1 MGIADILEASQH
13 QLDEALTRQLD
24 LKPDRF
30 DAHLTDAIAEL
41 PDEFTQ
47 PLRHILRLH
56 QDLISGNATDSLQ
69 AGEFCFTCG
78 IVYEKL
84 QALALAQM
92 EVENAFIGLD
102 SVSTGPLAQTQSDQI
117 SRFIAARDQLFRKT
131 ADLTLKVL
139 LAGLGLLFL
148 GLLLGIA

>member
-1 MGIADILEASQH
+1 MGIADILEASQR

-56 QDLISGNATDSLQ
+56 QHLISGNATDSLQ

-78 IVYEKL
+78 IVCEKL

-102 SVSTGPLAQTQSDQI
+102 SVRTGPLAQTQSDQI

>member
-1 MGIADILEASQH
+1 MGIADILEASQR

-47 PLRHILRLH
+47 PLRQVLRLH

-78 IVYEKL
+78 IVCEKL
-84 QALALAQM
+84 QALTLAQM

-102 SVSTGPLAQTQSDQI
+102 SVRTGPLAQTQSDQI

>member
-1 MGIADILEASQH
+1 MGITDILDASRH

-30 DAHLTDAIAEL
+30 EAHLTDAIAEL

-47 PLRHILRLH
+47 PLSQILHLH
-56 QDLISGNATDSLQ
+56 KDLISGNATDSLQ

-78 IVYEKL
+78 IVCEKL

-102 SVSTGPLAQTQSDQI
+102 SIRTGPLAQTQSDQI
-117 SRFIAARDQLFRKT
+117 SRFIAARDRLFRKT
-131 ADLTLKVL
+131 ADLTLKIL
-139 LAGLGLLFL
+139 LIGLGLLFL